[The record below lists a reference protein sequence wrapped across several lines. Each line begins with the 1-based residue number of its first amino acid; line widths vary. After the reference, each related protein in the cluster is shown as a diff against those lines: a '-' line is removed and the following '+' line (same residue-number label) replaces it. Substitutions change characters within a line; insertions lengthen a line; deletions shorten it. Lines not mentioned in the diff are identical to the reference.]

1 MNASRPLSAGTRR
14 KQHRNDRNTETAS
27 VEQGEVLFQQK
38 IQRHAV
44 RFGEIS
50 PKVAADQEGQQSRR
64 RRDADGISPPA
75 ESGRQRR
82 RVEQE
87 RNENAGTQKIGHES
101 KPFHSN
107 RRQIVA
113 ERGQDQR
120 DDYGVGHGPVRD
132 APASRRQGGQKEQ
145 PRRQHGNV
153 RQIRG
158 DAEAENCRQQN
169 RRDEKDNSTG

>member
-1 MNASRPLSAGTRR
+1 M
-14 KQHRNDRNTETAS
+14 
-27 VEQGEVLFQQK
+27 LFQQE

-64 RRDADGISPPA
+64 RRDSDGISPPA

-145 PRRQHGNV
+145 PRRQHSNV